1 MDIDTTKTLNEKI
14 LLAFRNRN
22 KVKTGKGLEHMEN
35 LYYPHDAN
43 ARKDDPNAK
52 TFVYEGFNRNRRMSH
67 KAKRQRIYNTTT
79 VHPNSQYMI
88 ENEVTIMNQGN
99 VGACSLMSF
108 LNLLQLGGYKGET
121 EAVLQTFDSSYTELK
136 KERGVDK
143 LYLKKLGA
151 DDTGYNTYNK
161 FSEFIT
167 VHPRLNELSKYLG
180 YQWVRSEG
188 IGRAD
193 RRGPYNSIIGGRSLT
208 STLEYNQKTIE
219 YLRNMID
226 NGYAFGIAWQD
237 HFVAYVGYYDE
248 GFIGLGSYGESADK
262 GGLHKIPETILFT
275 DSIYDFIFIKVADPV
290 KGLTEPLATVTIED
304 SGTKKPKKTKKIK
317 KPKKTKKPKNTMITL
332 TERIEARKKKGLAR
346 LLGQPMLW

>member
-1 MDIDTTKTLNEKI
+1 MDVDQSKTLNEKI
-14 LLAFRNRN
+14 RLAFKNKN
-22 KVKTGKGLEHMEN
+22 KVKTGRGLEHMEN
-35 LYYPHDAN
+35 LYYPHDAGSRN
-43 ARKDDPNAK
+43 DPNAK
-52 TFVYEGFNRNRRMSH
+52 TFIYEGFNRNRRMSH
-67 KAKRQRIYNTTT
+67 KAKRQRIYNTTR

-88 ENEVTIMNQGN
+88 ENVITFMNQGN

-121 EAVLQTFDSSYTELK
+121 EAVLQTFGSSYTELK
-136 KERGVDK
+136 TERGVRK

-151 DDTGYNTYNK
+151 DDTGYNTYQK

-180 YQWVRSEG
+180 YQWVRAEG
-188 IGRAD
+188 IGKAD

-208 STLEYNQKTIE
+208 STLEYNRKTLE

-275 DSIYDFIFIKVADPV
+275 DSIYDFIFIKVADPINALV
-290 KGLTEPLATVTIED
+290 RPFTTVSIKNSKKSKE
-304 SGTKKPKKTKKIK
+304 TKKPTRRS
-317 KPKKTKKPKNTMITL
+317 TRRSRRNGL
-332 TERIEARKKKGLAR
+332 STE
-346 LLGQPMLW
+346 LGQPAYW